1 MEEHA
6 IKYQQTY
13 NEFKIEFDYEEAE
26 LKKNMERTA
35 KSFVR
40 IGYLLKVARD
50 TDILK
55 ESPYESY
62 IDFAEKEYHL
72 DKSQVSRFIN
82 INDKYSIGG
91 NSEELDDRYKG
102 FEYSKL
108 AIMLTLPDKLA
119 EELTPEY
126 TKSEIQAIKEEVE
139 EEKKITDIE
148 VMMEDKPEVQKDFS
162 MLDHAIF
169 YILENE
175 PELFVALADEHFF
188 GINPK
193 DERIPEIMAPAG
205 TKTYSVRI
213 PTIGKYMLMFK
224 DGDISLV
231 NIRSNTKEKVT
242 ASDIGRSLVKIYDVN
257 QEKDPADDKLDSSED
272 LWEHIYD
279 APFPKKEEVAPVQH
293 KAEPAKKKETKV
305 SPSKKPEKK
314 EYVKPEIIERPGPTD
329 ISKIPSVSCTACQ
342 PAKPADVWKDETGEN
357 TEKPASKTKEGDSK
371 NEEPH
376 ETGVSEAKN
385 EEKPEST
392 TWSGNEEDEKT
403 PEPETEDLSL
413 DNPEDDRYEY
423 MEPDRTINT
432 LEELLGDYEQAVRR
446 LKSRDEDTTYIDV
459 TMDLAYAE
467 ALYNAVQELKYMK
480 KLGGSRR

>member
-55 ESPYESY
+55 DSGYGNYVE
-62 IDFAEKEYHL
+62 FAEQEYKL

-82 INDKYSIGG
+82 INDKYSKGG
-91 NSEELDDRYKG
+91 NSEELDDKYKG

-108 AIMLTLPDKLA
+108 AIMLTLPDKVA

-126 TKSEIQAIKEEVE
+126 TKSEIQAVKEEVE

-148 VMMEDKPEVQKDFS
+148 VMMEDRPEVPKDFS
-162 MLDHAIF
+162 MLDYAIF

-205 TKTYSVRI
+205 AKTYSVRI

-242 ASDIGRSLVKIYDVN
+242 ASDIGRSLVKIYDE
-257 QEKDPADDKLDSSED
+257 EKDPAEDKLDSSED

-279 APFPKKEEVAPVQH
+279 AKFPKKEEVAPVQQP
-293 KAEPAKKKETKV
+293 KEKKKESKV
-305 SPSKKPEKK
+305 SSSKPEKMK
-314 EYVKPEIIERPGPTD
+314 YEKPEIIEEP
-329 ISKIPSVSCTACQ
+329 K
-342 PAKPADVWKDETGEN
+342 KPV
-357 TEKPASKTKEGDSK
+357 SKTKEGDSE
-371 NEEPH
+371 NEESH
-376 ETGVSEAKN
+376 EMGVSGAKN
-385 EEKPEST
+385 EETPVSNTKEGRSE
-392 TWSGNEEDEKT
+392 NEGA
-403 PEPETEDLSL
+403 PETETDDLSL
-413 DNPEDDRYEY
+413 DNPENDRYEY
-423 MEPDRTINT
+423 MEPDRTIEA
-432 LEELLGDYEQAVRR
+432 LEEMLSDYERAVER
-446 LKSRDEDTTYIDV
+446 LKKREEDYDYVDV
-459 TMDLAYAE
+459 TFDLGYAE
-467 ALYNAVQELKYMK
+467 ALYNAAQELKYMK

>member
-13 NEFKIEFDYEEAE
+13 NEFKIEFDYENSE

-82 INDKYSIGG
+82 INDKYSKGG

-148 VMMEDKPEVQKDFS
+148 VMMEDRDKTPKDFS
-162 MLDHAIF
+162 TVDLALF
-169 YILENE
+169 YILEKE
-175 PELFVALADEHFF
+175 PELFVKLADEHFF
-188 GINPK
+188 GINPRN
-193 DERIPEIMAPAG
+193 ERIPEIMAPAG
-205 TKTYSVRI
+205 AKTYSVRI
-213 PTIGKYMLMFK
+213 PGLGKYMLIFK
-224 DGDISLV
+224 DGDISLMS
-231 NIRSNTKEKVT
+231 IRSGMKIKLSADEL
-242 ASDIGRSLVKIYDVN
+242 GQSLVKIYDVN
-257 QEKDPADDKLDSSED
+257 EEKDPADDKLDSSEE

-279 APFPKKEEVAPVQH
+279 AEFPRKEEVAPVQQP
-293 KAEPAKKKETKV
+293 KEKKKESKV
-305 SPSKKPEKK
+305 SSSKP
-314 EYVKPEIIERPGPTD
+314 VKL
-329 ISKIPSVSCTACQ
+329 KY
-342 PAKPADVWKDETGEN
+342 
-357 TEKPASKTKEGDSK
+357 EKP
-371 NEEPH
+371 
-376 ETGVSEAKN
+376 
-385 EEKPEST
+385 
-392 TWSGNEEDEKT
+392 
-403 PEPETEDLSL
+403 
-413 DNPEDDRYEY
+413 
-423 MEPDRTINT
+423 
-432 LEELLGDYEQAVRR
+432 
-446 LKSRDEDTTYIDV
+446 
-459 TMDLAYAE
+459 
-467 ALYNAVQELKYMK
+467 
-480 KLGGSRR
+480 

>member
-26 LKKNMERTA
+26 LKRNMERTA

-82 INDKYSIGG
+82 INDKYSKDG

-108 AIMLTLPDKLA
+108 AIMLTLPDKVA
-119 EELTPEY
+119 EELTPSY
-126 TKSEIQAIKEEVE
+126 TKSEIKAVKEEVE

-148 VMMEDKPEVQKDFS
+148 VMMEDRPEVPKDFS

-193 DERIPEIMAPAG
+193 YERIPEIMAPAG
-205 TKTYSVRI
+205 AKTYSVRI

-242 ASDIGRSLVKIYDVN
+242 ASDLGRALVKIYDVN
-257 QEKDPADDKLDSSED
+257 EEKDPEDGLDSSED

-279 APFPKKEEVAPVQH
+279 AKFPKKEEVAPVQQP
-293 KAEPAKKKETKV
+293 KEKKKESKV
-305 SPSKKPEKK
+305 SSSKPEKLK
-314 EYVKPEIIERPGPTD
+314 YEKPEIIEG
-329 ISKIPSVSCTACQ
+329 SK
-342 PAKPADVWKDETGEN
+342 KPV
-357 TEKPASKTKEGDSK
+357 SKTKEGDSE
-371 NEEPH
+371 NEEAH
-376 ETGVSEAKN
+376 EMGVSEAKN

-392 TWSGNEEDEKT
+392 TWSGSEENEKT
-403 PEPETEDLSL
+403 PEAETDDLSL
-413 DNPEDDRYEY
+413 DNPENDRYEY
-423 MEPDRTINT
+423 MEPDETINA
-432 LEELLGDYEQAVRR
+432 LEEMLGDYEQAVRR
-446 LKSRDEDTTYIDV
+446 LKSRDEDATYVDV
-459 TMDLAYAE
+459 TFDLGYAE

>member
-13 NEFKIEFDYEEAE
+13 NEFKVEFDYENSE
-26 LKKNMERTA
+26 LRKNMERTA

-55 ESPYESY
+55 ESAYGSY
-62 IDFAEKEYHL
+62 TEFAEKEYHL

-82 INDKYSIGG
+82 INDKYSKNG
-91 NSEELDDRYKG
+91 NSEELDDKYSG

-108 AIMLTLPDKLA
+108 AVMLTLPDSVA
-119 EELTPEY
+119 EELTPGY
-126 TKSEIQAIKEEVE
+126 TKSEIQAVKEEIE

-148 VMMEDKPEVQKDFS
+148 VMMEDKPEVPKDFT
-162 MLDHAIF
+162 MLDHAMF

-175 PELFVALADEHFF
+175 PELFVALADEQFF

-205 TKTYSVRI
+205 SKTFSVRI

-224 DGDISLV
+224 DGDISLI
-231 NIRSNTKEKVT
+231 NIRNNTKEKVT

-257 QEKDPADDKLDSSED
+257 EEKDPEDGLDSSED

-279 APFPKKEEVAPVQH
+279 AKFPKKEEVAPVQQ
-293 KAEPAKKKETKV
+293 KKESKV
-305 SPSKKPEKK
+305 ASSKPEKLK
-314 EYVKPEIIERPGPTD
+314 YEKPEI
-329 ISKIPSVSCTACQ
+329 V
-342 PAKPADVWKDETGEN
+342 EN
-357 TEKPASKTKEGDSK
+357 PVSKTKEGDSE
-371 NEEPH
+371 NEESH
-376 ETGVSEAKN
+376 EMGVSGAKN
-385 EEKPEST
+385 EEKPESIT
-392 TWSGNEEDEKT
+392 RSGIEENEKAEETDS
-403 PEPETEDLSL
+403 ETEDLSME
-413 DNPEDDRYEY
+413 NPEDDRYEY
-423 MEPDRTINT
+423 MDPDQTIEA
-432 LEELLGDYEQAVRR
+432 LEEILSDYERVVERM
-446 LKSRDEDTTYIDV
+446 KKRDEDYDYVDV
-459 TMDLAYAE
+459 TFDLGYAE
-467 ALYNAVQELKYMK
+467 AVYNAAQELRYMR

>member
-62 IDFAEKEYHL
+62 IDFAEKEYHI

-82 INDKYSIGG
+82 INDKYSKDG

-108 AIMLTLPDKLA
+108 AIMLTLPDKVA
-119 EELTPEY
+119 EELTPSY
-126 TKSEIQAIKEEVE
+126 TKSEIQAVKEEVE

-148 VMMEDKPEVQKDFS
+148 VMMEDRPEVPEDFS

-169 YILENE
+169 FILENE

-193 DERIPEIMAPAG
+193 YERIPEIMAPAG
-205 TKTYSVRI
+205 AKTYSVRI
-213 PTIGKYMLMFK
+213 PTMGKYMLMFK

-231 NIRSNTKEKVT
+231 NIRNNTKEKVT

-257 QEKDPADDKLDSSED
+257 EEKDLAEEKLDSSED

-279 APFPKKEEVAPVQH
+279 AEFPKKEEVAPVQQP
-293 KAEPAKKKETKV
+293 KEKKKESKV
-305 SPSKKPEKK
+305 SSSKPEKVK
-314 EYVKPEIIERPGPTD
+314 YEKPEITEKPVSKTREGDSENEESHETD
-329 ISKIPSVSCTACQ
+329 IS
-342 PAKPADVWKDETGEN
+342 
-357 TEKPASKTKEGDSK
+357 EK
-371 NEEPH
+371 
-376 ETGVSEAKN
+376 KN

-392 TWSGNEEDEKT
+392 TWSGSEENEKM
-403 PEPETEDLSL
+403 PETETDDLSL
-413 DNPEDDRYEY
+413 DNPEDDKYEY
-423 MEPDRTINT
+423 MEPDETINA
-432 LEELLGDYEQAVRR
+432 LEEMLGDYEQAVRR
-446 LKSRDEDTTYIDV
+446 LKSRDEDATYVDV
-459 TMDLAYAE
+459 TFDLGYAE

>member
-13 NEFKIEFDYEEAE
+13 NEFKTEFDYEEAE

-55 ESPYESY
+55 DSGYGNYVE
-62 IDFAEKEYHL
+62 FAEQEYKL

-82 INDKYSIGG
+82 INDKYSKGG

-108 AIMLTLPDKLA
+108 AIMLTLPDKVA
-119 EELTPEY
+119 EELTPSY
-126 TKSEIQAIKEEVE
+126 TKSEIQAVKEEVE

-148 VMMEDKPEVQKDFS
+148 VMMEDRPEVPKDFS

-193 DERIPEIMAPAG
+193 NERIPEIMAPAG
-205 TKTYSVRI
+205 AKTYSVRI

-231 NIRSNTKEKVT
+231 NIRNNTKEKVT
-242 ASDIGRSLVKIYDVN
+242 ASDIGHSLVKIYDVN
-257 QEKDPADDKLDSSED
+257 EEKDPAEDKLDSSED

-279 APFPKKEEVAPVQH
+279 AEFPKKEEVAPVQQPN
-293 KAEPAKKKETKV
+293 EKKKESKV
-305 SPSKKPEKK
+305 SSSKPEKLK
-314 EYVKPEIIERPGPTD
+314 YEKPEIIEEPQKP
-329 ISKIPSVSCTACQ
+329 VS
-342 PAKPADVWKDETGEN
+342 N
-357 TEKPASKTKEGDSK
+357 TWEGDSE
-371 NEEPH
+371 NEESH
-376 ETGVSEAKN
+376 ETDVSEAKK

-392 TWSGNEEDEKT
+392 TWSGSEENEKT

-413 DNPEDDRYEY
+413 DNPENDRYEY
-423 MEPDRTINT
+423 MEPAETINT
-432 LEELLGDYEQAVRR
+432 LEEMLGDYEQAVRR
-446 LKSRDEDTTYIDV
+446 LKSRDEDTTYVDV

>member
-91 NSEELDDRYKG
+91 NSEELDDKYKG

-148 VMMEDKPEVQKDFS
+148 VMMEDKPEVQKDFL

-205 TKTYSVRI
+205 AKTYSVRI

-279 APFPKKEEVAPVQH
+279 AEFPRKEEVAPVQQP
-293 KAEPAKKKETKV
+293 KEKKKESKV
-305 SPSKKPEKK
+305 SSSKPEKLK
-314 EYVKPEIIERPGPTD
+314 HEKTEIIEEP
-329 ISKIPSVSCTACQ
+329 K
-342 PAKPADVWKDETGEN
+342 KPV
-357 TEKPASKTKEGDSK
+357 SKTKEGDSE
-371 NEEPH
+371 NEESH
-376 ETGVSEAKN
+376 EMGVSEAKK

-392 TWSGNEEDEKT
+392 TWSGSEENEKAS
-403 PEPETEDLSL
+403 EPETEDLSL
-413 DNPEDDRYEY
+413 DNPENDRYEY
-423 MEPDRTINT
+423 MEPDETIIT
-432 LEELLGDYEQAVRR
+432 LEELLGDYEREVRR
-446 LKSRDEDTTYIDV
+446 LKSQDKDTTYVYVAMNLTD
-459 TMDLAYAE
+459 AK

-480 KLGGSRR
+480 MLGGSRR

>member
-55 ESPYESY
+55 DSGYSSY
-62 IDFAEKEYHL
+62 VEFAEQEYKL

-82 INDKYSIGG
+82 INDKYSKGG

-148 VMMEDKPEVQKDFS
+148 VMMEDRDKTPKDFS
-162 MLDHAIF
+162 TVDLALF
-169 YILENE
+169 YILEKE
-175 PELFVALADEHFF
+175 PELFVKLADEHFF
-188 GINPK
+188 GINPRN
-193 DERIPEIMAPAG
+193 ERIPEIMAPAG
-205 TKTYSVRI
+205 AKTYSVRI
-213 PTIGKYMLMFK
+213 PGLGKYMLIFK
-224 DGDISLV
+224 DGDISLMS
-231 NIRSNTKEKVT
+231 IRSGMKIKLSADEL
-242 ASDIGRSLVKIYDVN
+242 GQSLVKIYDVN
-257 QEKDPADDKLDSSED
+257 EEKDPADDKLDSSED

-279 APFPKKEEVAPVQH
+279 AEFPRKEEVAPVQQP
-293 KAEPAKKKETKV
+293 KEKKKESKV
-305 SPSKKPEKK
+305 SSSKPEKLK
-314 EYVKPEIIERPGPTD
+314 YEKPEIIEEP
-329 ISKIPSVSCTACQ
+329 K
-342 PAKPADVWKDETGEN
+342 KPV
-357 TEKPASKTKEGDSK
+357 SKTKEGDSE
-371 NEEPH
+371 NEESH

-392 TWSGNEEDEKT
+392 TWSGSEGNEKM
-403 PEPETEDLSL
+403 PEAETDDLSL
-413 DNPEDDRYEY
+413 DNPENDRYEY
-423 MEPDRTINT
+423 MEPDETIKA
-432 LEELLGDYEQAVRR
+432 LEEILSDYERVVER
-446 LKSRDEDTTYIDV
+446 LKKREEDYDYVDV
-459 TMDLAYAE
+459 TFDLGYAE

>member
-13 NEFKIEFDYEEAE
+13 NEFKIEFDYEDAE

-82 INDKYSIGG
+82 INDKYSKDG

-108 AIMLTLPDKLA
+108 AIMLTLPDKVA
-119 EELTPEY
+119 EELTPSY
-126 TKSEIQAIKEEVE
+126 TKSEIQAVKEEVE

-148 VMMEDKPEVQKDFS
+148 VMMEDRPEVPEDFS

-169 YILENE
+169 FILENE

-193 DERIPEIMAPAG
+193 YERIPEIMAPAG
-205 TKTYSVRI
+205 AKTYSVRI
-213 PTIGKYMLMFK
+213 PTMGKYMLMFK
-224 DGDISLV
+224 DGDISLI
-231 NIRSNTKEKVT
+231 NIRNNTKEKVT
-242 ASDIGRSLVKIYDVN
+242 ASDLGRALVKIYDVN
-257 QEKDPADDKLDSSED
+257 EENDPIDDKLDSSED
-272 LWEHIYD
+272 LWEHIYN
-279 APFPKKEEVAPVQH
+279 AKFPKKEEVAPVQQP
-293 KAEPAKKKETKV
+293 KEKKKESKV
-305 SPSKKPEKK
+305 SSSKPEKLK
-314 EYVKPEIIERPGPTD
+314 YEKPEIIEEPKNP
-329 ISKIPSVSCTACQ
+329 V
-342 PAKPADVWKDETGEN
+342 
-357 TEKPASKTKEGDSK
+357 SKTKEGDSE
-371 NEEPH
+371 NEESH
-376 ETGVSEAKN
+376 ETDISEKKN

-392 TWSGNEEDEKT
+392 TWSGSEENEKM
-403 PEPETEDLSL
+403 PEAETDDLSL

-423 MEPDRTINT
+423 MEPDETINT

-446 LKSRDEDTTYIDV
+446 LESRDEDTTYIDV

-467 ALYNAVQELKYMK
+467 ALYNAAQELKYMK

>member
-82 INDKYSIGG
+82 INDKYSKDG

-108 AIMLTLPDKLA
+108 AIMLTLPDKVA
-119 EELTPEY
+119 EELTPSY
-126 TKSEIQAIKEEVE
+126 TKSEIQAVKEEVE

-148 VMMEDKPEVQKDFS
+148 VMMEDRPEVPKDFS

-169 YILENE
+169 FILENE

-193 DERIPEIMAPAG
+193 YERIPEIMAPAG
-205 TKTYSVRI
+205 AKTYSVRI

-257 QEKDPADDKLDSSED
+257 EEKDPAEEKLDSSED

-279 APFPKKEEVAPVQH
+279 AEFPKKEEVAPVQQP
-293 KAEPAKKKETKV
+293 KEKKKESKV
-305 SPSKKPEKK
+305 SSSKPEKLK
-314 EYVKPEIIERPGPTD
+314 YEKPEIIEE
-329 ISKIPSVSCTACQ
+329 SK
-342 PAKPADVWKDETGEN
+342 KPV
-357 TEKPASKTKEGDSK
+357 SKTKEGDSE
-371 NEEPH
+371 NEESH
-376 ETGVSEAKN
+376 EMGVSEAKN

-392 TWSGNEEDEKT
+392 TWSGSEENEKM
-403 PEPETEDLSL
+403 PEAETDDLSL
-413 DNPEDDRYEY
+413 DNPENDRYEY
-423 MEPDRTINT
+423 MEPDETINA
-432 LEELLGDYEQAVRR
+432 LEEMLGDYEQAVRR
-446 LKSRDEDTTYIDV
+446 LKSRDEDATYVDV
-459 TMDLAYAE
+459 TFDLGYAE

>member
-13 NEFKIEFDYEEAE
+13 NEFKVEFDYEEAE

-82 INDKYSIGG
+82 INDKYSKDG

-108 AIMLTLPDKLA
+108 AIMLTLPDKVA
-119 EELTPEY
+119 EELAPSY
-126 TKSEIQAIKEEVE
+126 TKSEIQAVKEEVE

-148 VMMEDKPEVQKDFS
+148 VMMEDRPEVPKDFS

-169 YILENE
+169 FILENE

-188 GINPK
+188 GINPR

-205 TKTYSVRI
+205 AKTYSVRI

-242 ASDIGRSLVKIYDVN
+242 ASDLGRALVKIYDVN
-257 QEKDPADDKLDSSED
+257 EENNPIDDKLDSSEE

-279 APFPKKEEVAPVQH
+279 AEFPKKEEVAPVQQS
-293 KAEPAKKKETKV
+293 KEKKKETKV
-305 SPSKKPEKK
+305 AAPKSEKVK
-314 EYVKPEIIERPGPTD
+314 YEKPEI
-329 ISKIPSVSCTACQ
+329 S
-342 PAKPADVWKDETGEN
+342 
-357 TEKPASKTKEGDSK
+357 EKPVSKTKEGDSK
-371 NEEPH
+371 NEESH
-376 ETGVSEAKN
+376 KIGVSGIKN
-385 EEKPEST
+385 EEKPESI
-392 TWSGNEEDEKT
+392 TWSGDEENKK
-403 PEPETEDLSL
+403 EPETETTDLSL
-413 DNPEDDRYEY
+413 DNPENDRYEY
-423 MEPDRTINT
+423 MEPDETINA
-432 LEELLGDYEQAVRR
+432 LEEMLGDYEQAVRR
-446 LKSRDEDTTYIDV
+446 LKSRDEDATYVDV
-459 TMDLAYAE
+459 TFDLGYAE
-467 ALYNAVQELKYMK
+467 ALYNAAQELKYMK

>member
-55 ESPYESY
+55 DSGYSSY
-62 IDFAEKEYHL
+62 VEFAEQEYHI

-108 AIMLTLPDKLA
+108 AIMLTLPDKVA
-119 EELTPEY
+119 EELTPSY
-126 TKSEIQAIKEEVE
+126 TKSEIQTIKEEVE

-148 VMMEDKPEVQKDFS
+148 VMMEDRPEALKDFS
-162 MLDHAIF
+162 MLDLAIF
-169 YILENE
+169 YIFENE

-193 DERIPEIMAPAG
+193 DEHIPEIMAPAG
-205 TKTYSVRI
+205 AKTYSVRI
-213 PTIGKYMLMFK
+213 PNAGKYMLIFK
-224 DGDISLV
+224 DGDISLI
-231 NIRSNTKEKVT
+231 NIRSNTREKVT
-242 ASDIGRSLVKIYDVN
+242 ASDIGRSLVKLYDVN
-257 QEKDPADDKLDSSED
+257 EEKDPADDKLDSSEE

-279 APFPKKEEVAPVQH
+279 AKFPKKEEVAPVQQP
-293 KAEPAKKKETKV
+293 KEKKKESKV
-305 SPSKKPEKK
+305 ASSKPEKLK
-314 EYVKPEIIERPGPTD
+314 YEKPEIVE
-329 ISKIPSVSCTACQ
+329 IPV
-342 PAKPADVWKDETGEN
+342 
-357 TEKPASKTKEGDSK
+357 SKTKEGDSK
-371 NEEPH
+371 NEETH
-376 ETGVSEAKN
+376 EMDVSEEKN

-392 TWSGNEEDEKT
+392 TWSGSEENEKM
-403 PEPETEDLSL
+403 PEAETDDLSL

-423 MEPDRTINT
+423 MEPDQTIEA
-432 LEELLGDYEQAVRR
+432 LEEILSDYERVVERMKKR
-446 LKSRDEDTTYIDV
+446 EEDSDYVDV
-459 TMDLAYAE
+459 TFDLGYAE
-467 ALYNAVQELKYMK
+467 AVYNAVQELKYMK

>member
-13 NEFKIEFDYEEAE
+13 NEFKIEFDYENSE

-55 ESPYESY
+55 ESAYGSY
-62 IDFAEKEYHL
+62 TEFAEKEYHL

-82 INDKYSIGG
+82 INDKYSKGG
-91 NSEELDDRYKG
+91 NSEELDDKYSG

-108 AIMLTLPDKLA
+108 AIMLTLPDKVA

-126 TKSEIQAIKEEVE
+126 TKSEIQAVKEEVE
-139 EEKKITDIE
+139 EEKKVTDIE
-148 VMMEDKPEVQKDFS
+148 VMMEDKPEVPNDFS
-162 MLDHAIF
+162 MLEHALF

-205 TKTYSVRI
+205 AKTYSVRI
-213 PTIGKYMLMFK
+213 PTMGKYMLIFK
-224 DGDISLV
+224 DGEISLI
-231 NIRSNTKEKVT
+231 NIRNNTKEKVT
-242 ASDIGRSLVKIYDVN
+242 ASDLGRALVKIYDVN
-257 QEKDPADDKLDSSED
+257 EEKDPEGGPDDSEH
-272 LWEHIYD
+272 LWELIYD
-279 APFPKKEEVAPVQH
+279 ATFPTKEEVAPVQQ
-293 KAEPAKKKETKV
+293 KKESKV
-305 SPSKKPEKK
+305 SSSKPEKVK
-314 EYVKPEIIERPGPTD
+314 YEKPEI
-329 ISKIPSVSCTACQ
+329 S
-342 PAKPADVWKDETGEN
+342 
-357 TEKPASKTKEGDSK
+357 EKPVSKTKEGDSE
-371 NEEPH
+371 NEESH
-376 ETGVSEAKN
+376 EMGVSGAKN
-385 EEKPEST
+385 EEKPESIT
-392 TWSGNEEDEKT
+392 KGGIEENEKAEKT
-403 PEPETEDLSL
+403 DSETDDLSL

-423 MEPDRTINT
+423 MDPDQTIEA
-432 LEELLGDYEQAVRR
+432 LEEILSDYERVVERMKKR
-446 LKSRDEDTTYIDV
+446 EEDYSYVDV
-459 TMDLAYAE
+459 TFDLGYAE
-467 ALYNAVQELKYMK
+467 AVYNAAQELKYMR

>member
-13 NEFKIEFDYEEAE
+13 NEFKIEFDYENSE

-55 ESPYESY
+55 ESAYGSY
-62 IDFAEKEYHL
+62 TEFAEKEYHL

-82 INDKYSIGG
+82 INDKYSKGG
-91 NSEELDDRYKG
+91 NSEELDDKYSG

-108 AIMLTLPDKLA
+108 AIMLTLPDKVA

-126 TKSEIQAIKEEVE
+126 TKSEIQAVKEEIE
-139 EEKKITDIE
+139 EEKKVTDIE
-148 VMMEDKPEVQKDFS
+148 VMMEDKPEVPNDFS
-162 MLDHAIF
+162 MLEHALF

-205 TKTYSVRI
+205 AKTFSVRI
-213 PTIGKYMLMFK
+213 PTMGKYMLIFK
-224 DGDISLV
+224 DGDISLI
-231 NIRSNTKEKVT
+231 NIRNNTKEKVT
-242 ASDIGRSLVKIYDVN
+242 ASDLGRALIKIYDVN
-257 QEKDPADDKLDSSED
+257 EEKDPADDKLDSSEE

-279 APFPKKEEVAPVQH
+279 AKFPEKEEVAPVQQ
-293 KAEPAKKKETKV
+293 KKESKV
-305 SPSKKPEKK
+305 ASSKPEKVK
-314 EYVKPEIIERPGPTD
+314 YEKPEI
-329 ISKIPSVSCTACQ
+329 S
-342 PAKPADVWKDETGEN
+342 
-357 TEKPASKTKEGDSK
+357 EKPVSKTKEGDSE
-371 NEEPH
+371 NEESH
-376 ETGVSEAKN
+376 EMGVSGAKN
-385 EEKPEST
+385 EEKPESIT
-392 TWSGNEEDEKT
+392 KGGIEENEKAEKT
-403 PEPETEDLSL
+403 DNETDDLSL
-413 DNPEDDRYEY
+413 DNPEADRYEY
-423 MEPDRTINT
+423 MDPDQTIEA
-432 LEELLGDYEQAVRR
+432 LEEILSDYERVVERMKKR
-446 LKSRDEDTTYIDV
+446 EEDYDYVDV
-459 TMDLAYAE
+459 TFDLAYAE
-467 ALYNAVQELKYMK
+467 AVYNAAQELKYMR

>member
-55 ESPYESY
+55 ESPYGSY

-82 INDKYSIGG
+82 INDKYSKDG

-108 AIMLTLPDKLA
+108 AIMLTLPDKVA
-119 EELTPEY
+119 EELTPSY
-126 TKSEIQAIKEEVE
+126 TKSEIQAVKEEVE

-148 VMMEDKPEVQKDFS
+148 VMMEDRPEVPKDFS

-169 YILENE
+169 FILENE

-193 DERIPEIMAPAG
+193 YERIPEIMAPAG
-205 TKTYSVRI
+205 AKTYSVRI

-224 DGDISLV
+224 DGDISLI
-231 NIRSNTKEKVT
+231 NIRNNTKEKVT

-257 QEKDPADDKLDSSED
+257 EEKDPEDGLDSSED

-279 APFPKKEEVAPVQH
+279 AKFPKKEEVAPVQQ
-293 KAEPAKKKETKV
+293 KKESKV
-305 SPSKKPEKK
+305 ASSKPEKLK
-314 EYVKPEIIERPGPTD
+314 YEKPEI
-329 ISKIPSVSCTACQ
+329 V
-342 PAKPADVWKDETGEN
+342 EN
-357 TEKPASKTKEGDSK
+357 PVSKTKEGDSE
-371 NEEPH
+371 NEESH
-376 ETGVSEAKN
+376 EMGVSGAKN
-385 EEKPEST
+385 EEKPESIT
-392 TWSGNEEDEKT
+392 RSGIEENEKAEETDS
-403 PEPETEDLSL
+403 ETEDLSME
-413 DNPEDDRYEY
+413 NPEDDRYEY
-423 MEPDRTINT
+423 MDPDQTIEA
-432 LEELLGDYEQAVRR
+432 LEEILADYEKVVER
-446 LKSRDEDTTYIDV
+446 LKKREEDYDYVDV
-459 TMDLAYAE
+459 TFDLGYAE
-467 ALYNAVQELKYMK
+467 AVYNAAQELKYMR

>member
-82 INDKYSIGG
+82 INDKYSKDG

-108 AIMLTLPDKLA
+108 AIMLTLPDKVA
-119 EELTPEY
+119 EELTPSY
-126 TKSEIQAIKEEVE
+126 TKSEIQAVKEEVE

-148 VMMEDKPEVQKDFS
+148 VMMEDRPEVPKDFS

-169 YILENE
+169 FILENE

-193 DERIPEIMAPAG
+193 YERIPEIMAPAG
-205 TKTYSVRI
+205 AKTYSVRI
-213 PTIGKYMLMFK
+213 PTMGKYMLMFK

-257 QEKDPADDKLDSSED
+257 EEKDPEDGLDSSED

-279 APFPKKEEVAPVQH
+279 AEFPKKEEVAPVQQP
-293 KAEPAKKKETKV
+293 KEKKKESKV
-305 SPSKKPEKK
+305 SSSKPEKLK
-314 EYVKPEIIERPGPTD
+314 YEKPEIIEGP
-329 ISKIPSVSCTACQ
+329 KNPV
-342 PAKPADVWKDETGEN
+342 
-357 TEKPASKTKEGDSK
+357 SKTKEGDSE
-371 NEEPH
+371 NEESH
-376 ETGVSEAKN
+376 ETDISGVKN
-385 EEKPEST
+385 EEKPESIT
-392 TWSGNEEDEKT
+392 RSGGEENEKM
-403 PEPETEDLSL
+403 PEAETDDLSL

-423 MEPDRTINT
+423 MEPEQTIAA
-432 LEELLGDYEQAVRR
+432 LEEILSDYERVVER
-446 LKSRDEDTTYIDV
+446 LKKREEDYDYVDV
-459 TMDLAYAE
+459 TFDLGYAE
-467 ALYNAVQELKYMK
+467 AVYNAVQELKYMQ

>member
-55 ESPYESY
+55 ESSYESY

-82 INDKYSIGG
+82 INDKYSKDG

-108 AIMLTLPDKLA
+108 AIMLTLPDKVA
-119 EELTPEY
+119 EELTPSY
-126 TKSEIQAIKEEVE
+126 TKSEIQAVKEEVE

-148 VMMEDKPEVQKDFS
+148 VMMEDRPEVPKDFS

-169 YILENE
+169 FILENE

-193 DERIPEIMAPAG
+193 YERIPEIMAPAG
-205 TKTYSVRI
+205 AKTYSVRI

-257 QEKDPADDKLDSSED
+257 EEKDPAEEKLDSSED

-279 APFPKKEEVAPVQH
+279 AEFPKKEEVAPVQQP
-293 KAEPAKKKETKV
+293 KEKKKESKV
-305 SPSKKPEKK
+305 SSSKPEKLK
-314 EYVKPEIIERPGPTD
+314 YEKPEIVEEPKTPVSNTWEGDSENEESHETD
-329 ISKIPSVSCTACQ
+329 IS
-342 PAKPADVWKDETGEN
+342 
-357 TEKPASKTKEGDSK
+357 
-371 NEEPH
+371 EE
-376 ETGVSEAKN
+376 KN
-385 EEKPEST
+385 EEKPESIT
-392 TWSGNEEDEKT
+392 RSGIEENEKGEK
-403 PEPETEDLSL
+403 PDSETDDLSL
-413 DNPEDDRYEY
+413 DNPAEDRYEY
-423 MEPDRTINT
+423 MEPDQTIEA
-432 LEELLGDYEQAVRR
+432 LEEILADYEKVVER
-446 LKSRDEDTTYIDV
+446 LKKREEDYDYVDV
-459 TMDLAYAE
+459 TFDLGYAE
-467 ALYNAVQELKYMK
+467 AVYNAAQELKYMR